1 MGQAG
6 TGKEK
11 RMESRDMQAV
21 ITKMRA
27 DFTVVAEHRREAKEW
42 TAEDEA
48 DIAAAIRRSIEEQ
61 DLNALASWSRWLAD
75 LSAWVTA
82 WNLIC
87 RGSEARMREAAR
99 ANKLKGQA

>member
-1 MGQAG
+1 
-6 TGKEK
+6 
-11 RMESRDMQAV
+11 MEARDMQAV

-42 TAEDEA
+42 SPEDEA

>member
-1 MGQAG
+1 
-6 TGKEK
+6 
-11 RMESRDMQAV
+11 MESRDMQAV
-21 ITKMRA
+21 ISKMRA
-27 DFTVVAEHRREAKEW
+27 DFLVVSEHRREAKEW

-48 DIAAAIRRSIEEQ
+48 DIAAAIKRSIEEK
-61 DLNALASWSRWLAD
+61 DLDALASWSRWLAD

-87 RGSEARMREAAR
+87 RGSEARMREAAM